1 MSSTAMA
8 RYSVRYVAGPA
19 GLREAVVEAA
29 DAAAVAAEL
38 KVRMADIVTLR
49 ALDAAPA
56 ARTAARQ
63 AHAPAPASKP
73 RKSDFPLRLFCQ
85 ELSVLLE
92 SGLPLYEAIQTLTEK
107 EESAATSAVLADV
120 LQGLEQGQ
128 TFAHALGTH
137 PQAFGRLFV
146 ASIEASQRTGQIP
159 QALRQHAEYLAW
171 LNGLRDKLVSAAIY
185 PVILIVASLLVVS
198 FLTIFVVPRFAQIYE
213 DMGGELPLLSRWLL
227 NVGQAVGGQPM
238 VSLGVLAA
246 VVGGAVWAWRLPA
259 TKAMVADLLW
269 RMPRIGTRI
278 RLMELAAL
286 YRTLGLLLQAGV
298 TVVPALEAAGG
309 LVNPSLRGS
318 LQRATQSVREG
329 QRLSDSLQAEDLT
342 TPVSL
347 RMIRTGEHS
356 GELGG
361 MLERAATFYDE
372 ELARFTEWV
381 GKVVSPA
388 LMLIMG
394 VMIGTIVVLMYLP
407 IFQVAEQI
415 Q

>member
-1 MSSTAMA
+1 VVEAMA
-8 RYSVRYVAGPA
+8 RFSVRYVAGPA

-29 DAAAVAAEL
+29 DAAAVAGEL
-38 KVRMADIVTLR
+38 KVRVADIVTLR
-49 ALDAAPA
+49 ALDAVPAPRAA
-56 ARTAARQ
+56 ARPARAA
-63 AHAPAPASKP
+63 PVASS

-92 SGLPLYEAIQTLTEK
+92 SGLPLYEAIQTLAEK
-107 EESAATSAVLADV
+107 EESSATSAVLSAV

-128 TFAHALGTH
+128 TFAHALGSQ

-146 ASIEASQRTGQIP
+146 ASVEASQRTGQIP
-159 QALRQHAEYLAW
+159 QALRQHAEYLTW

-238 VSLGVLAA
+238 VSLGVLAGVIGA
-246 VVGGAVWAWRLPA
+246 AVWAWRLPA
-259 TKAMVADLLW
+259 TKALVADMLW

-298 TVVPALEAAGG
+298 TVVPALEAANG
-309 LVNPSLRGS
+309 LVNPSLRGA

>member
-1 MSSTAMA
+1 VVEAMA
-8 RYSVRYVAGPA
+8 RFSVRYVAGPA

-29 DAAAVAAEL
+29 DAAAVAGEL
-38 KVRMADIVTLR
+38 KVRVADIVTLR
-49 ALDAAPA
+49 ALDAVPAPRAA
-56 ARTAARQ
+56 ARPARAA
-63 AHAPAPASKP
+63 PVASS

-92 SGLPLYEAIQTLTEK
+92 SGLPLYEAIQTLAEK
-107 EESAATSAVLADV
+107 EESSATSAVLSAV

-128 TFAHALGTH
+128 TFAHALGSQ

-146 ASIEASQRTGQIP
+146 ASVEASQRTGQIP
-159 QALRQHAEYLAW
+159 QALRQHAEYLTW

-238 VSLGVLAA
+238 VSLGVLAGVIGA
-246 VVGGAVWAWRLPA
+246 AVWAWRLPA
-259 TKAMVADLLW
+259 TKALVADMLW

-286 YRTLGLLLQAGV
+286 YRTLGLL
-298 TVVPALEAAGG
+298 
-309 LVNPSLRGS
+309 
-318 LQRATQSVREG
+318 
-329 QRLSDSLQAEDLT
+329 LQAEDLT

>member
-1 MSSTAMA
+1 MA
-8 RYSVRYVAGPA
+8 RFSVRYVAGPA

-29 DAAAVAAEL
+29 DAAAVAGEL
-38 KVRMADIVTLR
+38 KVRVADIVTLR
-49 ALDAAPA
+49 ALDAVPAPRAA
-56 ARTAARQ
+56 ARPARAA
-63 AHAPAPASKP
+63 PVASS

-92 SGLPLYEAIQTLTEK
+92 SGLPLYEAIQTLAEK
-107 EESAATSAVLADV
+107 EDTPATAAVLSAV

-128 TFAHALGTH
+128 TFAHALGSQ

-146 ASIEASQRTGQIP
+146 ASVEASQRTGQIP
-159 QALRQHAEYLAW
+159 QALRQHAEYLTW

-238 VSLGVLAA
+238 VSLGVLAGVIGA
-246 VVGGAVWAWRLPA
+246 AVWAWRLPA
-259 TKAMVADLLW
+259 TKALVADMLW
-269 RMPRIGTRI
+269 RMPRVGTRI

-298 TVVPALEAAGG
+298 TVVPALEAANG
-309 LVNPSLRGS
+309 LVNPSLRGA